1 MADYLVTGGCGF
13 IGLHLTEALLAR
25 GDGVVVLDNLTT
37 GKRANL
43 PPGARLVEGDVADP
57 EAVARAIKGC
67 DGIFHLAGVAS
78 VAWCNEHWRL
88 GHLTNQTG
96 SVTVFEAA
104 AREGR
109 IPVVYASSAAVYGDG
124 GEGRLHEDCGG
135 RPLTAYGA
143 DKLGSELHGR
153 IASGAHGVPAV
164 GVRPFNIYGPRQD
177 PSSAY
182 SGVISIFNDRIGRS
196 MPVTIF
202 GDGGQTRDFVFV
214 GDALRFLL
222 AAMDR
227 ASAVAGQVFNICT
240 GRATTLLDLIATL
253 ARLHGRD
260 PVILHDAPRLGD
272 IRHSLGDPARAQA
285 ALGVSAGMLLDEG
298 LQRLIA
304 EARACR
310 GDRDSGFP

>member
-1 MADYLVTGGCGF
+1 
-13 IGLHLTEALLAR
+13 
-25 GDGVVVLDNLTT
+25 
-37 GKRANL
+37 
-43 PPGARLVEGDVADP
+43 
-57 EAVARAIKGC
+57 
-67 DGIFHLAGVAS
+67 
-78 VAWCNEHWRL
+78 
-88 GHLTNQTG
+88 
-96 SVTVFEAA
+96 
-104 AREGR
+104 
-109 IPVVYASSAAVYGDG
+109 
-124 GEGRLHEDCGG
+124 
-135 RPLTAYGA
+135 
-143 DKLGSELHGR
+143 
-153 IASGAHGVPAV
+153 V